1 MAYKSD
7 VSSNILPVFV
17 LEKWV
22 QEATVFDMCL
32 ASEKVSGPATIDG
45 ATCIAG
51 LWRVYPKTELARIK
65 LLTSGVCFKGK
76 NVRFESFNPFIRKG
90 DGTEGQGT
98 RLTIS
103 NLPFSYSNDAVSRNL
118 IAAGFK
124 LRSNIQFEKARGPDG
139 KLTDWKTG
147 RRFVW
152 IDLPKGEVKRSLN
165 MGSFTA
171 YIFFREMRDKMQ
183 CRRCLQTGHKAVDCP
198 NDEVCLTCKKSGHRR
213 GDPICNIELN
223 DDIPVSESENESRK
237 SDEEDDELS
246 EASSQVSDQE
256 EGEVSDE
263 EVLKDEEK
271 NAEVSGE
278 RTERTSLEDLGKEDD
293 SEVPITKAESHQR
306 GKASSTGAANEVKK
320 DKAGTG
326 NSSSKI
332 GYLSKDSR
340 KQYKKNKSTGI
351 PKINPIGSKA
361 QSSIDSFV
369 CKDGKRP
376 VDDILSPSDG
386 KSGSPDQRRAK
397 IDN

>member
-103 NLPFSYSNDAVSRNL
+103 NLPFSYSNDAVTRNL

-183 CRRCLQTGHKAVDCP
+183 CRRCLQSDHKAVDCP
-198 NDEVCLTCKKSGHRR
+198 NDEVCLTCKKAGHRR
-213 GDPICNIELN
+213 GDPICNIGFNNDLN
-223 DDIPVSESENESRK
+223 ETENESRK

-246 EASSQVSDQE
+246 EASSQVSDHE

-263 EVLKDEEK
+263 GELKDEEENSDVPSECTEK
-271 NAEVSGE
+271 NSP
-278 RTERTSLEDLGKEDD
+278 EDLRKEDD
-293 SEVPITKAESHQR
+293 SEAPIKEAKSHQR
-306 GKASSTGAANEVKK
+306 GKSSSASTANEAQKE
-320 DKAGTG
+320 KAGTG
-326 NSSSKI
+326 NNSTKT
-332 GYLSKDSR
+332 GNLSKESK
-340 KQYKKNKSTGI
+340 KQHKKYKNSGI
-351 PKINPIGSKA
+351 PKINPLESKG
-361 QSSIDSFV
+361 QSSMDSFV

-376 VDDILSPSDG
+376 VGDILSPNDG

-397 IDN
+397 LDN